1 MSYYKNPEQVVNWFD
16 KDEMTQPA
24 GFFSIYNTMGEVTA
38 NPEAAA
44 IMAPVQARAIAAYG
58 DVAKGIKM
66 PQYMIDA
73 QMRMTVE
80 ATLKQ
85 MGQLVSMEEILEI
98 NKKLNRIKMG

>member
-1 MSYYKNPEQVVNWFD
+1 MDDVN
-16 KDEMTQPA
+16 QPV
-24 GFFSIYNTMGEVTA
+24 GYFSIYNTMGEVMA

-44 IMAPVQARAIAAYG
+44 VMAPVQKRARESYG
-58 DVAKGIKM
+58 DVAKGIKL

-85 MGQLVSMEEILEI
+85 MGKIVTPEEIMQI
-98 NKKLNRIKMG
+98 NAALNKVKL